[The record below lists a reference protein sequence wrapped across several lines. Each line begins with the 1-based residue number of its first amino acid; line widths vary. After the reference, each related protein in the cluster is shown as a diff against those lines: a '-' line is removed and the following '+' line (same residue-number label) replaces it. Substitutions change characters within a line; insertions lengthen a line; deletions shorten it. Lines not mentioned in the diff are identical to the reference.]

1 MALFYENFCCNK
13 KTLMPMNNTHRLD
26 TLKHYVDIHHPM
38 WLDVIR
44 IFLGIAIFIK
54 GIYFIHNSDALLE
67 LMEHSRIRGWTFIV
81 EHQVA
86 FTYLVGGILIA
97 MGLLTRV
104 AIAFALLVFFGS
116 IFGYITNLGFF
127 SIYSD
132 LVFSVIVFILLI
144 FYMIWG
150 PGKFSVDAYMRSHKG
165 KGQE

>member
-1 MALFYENFCCNK
+1 
-13 KTLMPMNNTHRLD
+13 MNLVQRFDSLR
-26 TLKHYVDIHHPM
+26 HYADIHHHI
-38 WLDVIR
+38 WIDIIR

-67 LMEHSRIRGWTFIV
+67 IMQNSRIRGWTFIV

-104 AIAFALLVFFGS
+104 AIAFSIVVFFGS
-116 IFGYITNLGFF
+116 IFCCLTNSGFF
-127 SIYSD
+127 SVYSD
-132 LVFSVIVFILLI
+132 LAFSIIVFVLLI
-144 FYMIWG
+144 FYLIWG
-150 PGKFSVDAYMRSHKG
+150 PGKFSVDAYMKAHKN